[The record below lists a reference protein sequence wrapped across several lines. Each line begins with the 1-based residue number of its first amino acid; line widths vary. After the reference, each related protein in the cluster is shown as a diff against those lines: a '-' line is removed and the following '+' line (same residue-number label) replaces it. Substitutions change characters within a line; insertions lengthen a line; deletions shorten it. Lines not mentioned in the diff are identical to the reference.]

1 MKNKPLEVKKSEA
14 NPPAKEVKPKVKPW
28 AARHRAEIKK

>member
-1 MKNKPLEVKKSEA
+1 MKNKPAEVKKTEA
-14 NPPAKEVKPKVKPW
+14 KSPEKEVKTKVKPW